1 MIAGRRTRRVPP
13 PSIPSCTSYPP
24 PTSDPPRSPPARSPV
39 ATLQSRR
46 HLPSEKR
53 RCLCL
58 PLWTNFPPEPN
69 PSLPTGHAPPH
80 AGLSLLRFYRFEFF
94 GAPAPRPSC
103 PFCDCACVHGA
114 GTLQAVSPPGLVA
127 SADRRAAPR
136 TRRGL
141 PVPALL
147 RCADAPAPALA
158 SAFRWL
164 CRRRDLPHTKAPN
177 LTRRPATRYVH
188 PARLTC
194 AYSVCSDRPG
204 ERRRFVCSVGLA
216 AFVDTA

>member
-1 MIAGRRTRRVPP
+1 MIAGRRTRLVPP

-24 PTSDPPRSPPARSPV
+24 PASDPPRSPPARSPV

-114 GTLQAVSPPGLVA
+114 GTLQAVSPLRNRPVA
-127 SADRRAAPR
+127 WPF
-136 TRRGL
+136 G
-141 PVPALL
+141 
-147 RCADAPAPALA
+147 ADALA
-158 SAFRWL
+158 ICARTHSHPPVKHHGAESVTAFRRL
-164 CRRRDLPHTKAPN
+164 CRRGVL
-177 LTRRPATRYVH
+177 
-188 PARLTC
+188 
-194 AYSVCSDRPG
+194 
-204 ERRRFVCSVGLA
+204 
-216 AFVDTA
+216 